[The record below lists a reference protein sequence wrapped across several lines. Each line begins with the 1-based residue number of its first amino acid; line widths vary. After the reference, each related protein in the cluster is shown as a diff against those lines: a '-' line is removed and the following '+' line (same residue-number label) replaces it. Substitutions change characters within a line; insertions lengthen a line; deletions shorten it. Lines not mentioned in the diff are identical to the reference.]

1 MQEKKEKLVL
11 CLNDL
16 EEQTLLWLWPGRL
29 LAGKLT
35 LIDGDPSQG
44 KSLMT
49 LDLASRLTTA
59 VALPDGFRPP
69 QPSAVVLVGSEDGM
83 RDTVLPRL
91 RAAGADLC
99 RVHAFAGRARG
110 GVWSRWARFPGKEK
124 AVGGR
129 EPFLSFSR

>member
-59 VALPDGFRPP
+59 VALPDGFTPP

-83 RDTVLPRL
+83 RDTVLPRE
-91 RAAGADLC
+91 
-99 RVHAFAGRARG
+99 
-110 GVWSRWARFPGKEK
+110 GKR
-124 AVGGR
+124 GR
-129 EPFLSFSR
+129 EPFLS